1 MDKAGPESRH
11 AQYVVGHPVLAC
23 DVTCTNEISKVLS
36 QVNQIE
42 IQTHRSALGKWAN
55 SMGSSLFMWG
65 DFGRGVSLSIWS
77 SSAFMPGLLW
87 FNLYGRLLLLL
98 LRPPTRNHPG
108 KKSIIKRWET
118 RNVKKTLLWGRWKCG
133 DFGGRS

>member
-1 MDKAGPESRH
+1 MDKAGPENRH
-11 AQYVVGHPVLAC
+11 AQYAVGHPVLAC

-36 QVNQIE
+36 QVNQIK

-108 KKSIIKRWET
+108 KTI
-118 RNVKKTLLWGRWKCG
+118 NN
-133 DFGGRS
+133 